1 MYFRDE
7 ERMERG
13 LKGIDVE
20 IIVSYTNK
28 MVREGNKIH
37 KFHTYTH
44 RGCALKPPYLKLGGR
59 GGDGRERKLG
69 IR

>member
-20 IIVSYTNK
+20 IVVSDTNK
-28 MVREGNKIH
+28 IIREG
-37 KFHTYTH
+37 
-44 RGCALKPPYLKLGGR
+44 
-59 GGDGRERKLG
+59 
-69 IR
+69 